1 MKLVI
6 TAMPMVGH
14 LTPMLAIARIALARG
29 DDVIVL
35 TASHHADKVR
45 GVGARF
51 VPLPP
56 SADMDLSR
64 LEERFPERAA
74 LPLGPPRILF
84 DFQRIFLDVMPAQ
97 AAVLREILDEERPD
111 ILVTDAFFFGAT
123 PIFLDRSRSRP
134 PIVACGTTFL
144 PLDRPDGAPTG
155 PGLPPARDEA
165 DRARYVTIAQDV
177 ETHLNGPVRAYAD
190 ALLAGLGLPAL
201 PCSLWQSRVMLAEA
215 YLQPTAPSFEY
226 DFGAPPNDIRFVG
239 VLEACAAGTQQPD
252 WWGDLDGTRRIVL
265 VTQGTVA
272 NDDFSQL
279 VEPTLAALADCEDLL
294 VVVTTGG
301 RPTASV
307 RGPIPGNARIATF
320 FDVPAVL
327 SKADVLVT
335 NGGYGTLS
343 QALRTGVPVVAGG
356 TTEDKSEVCARIAWS
371 GVGLDLGT
379 STPDRNAIRT
389 AVDRLLLEPSFR
401 ANARAIAADLV
412 GIDAEREI
420 LATIDQVAARSW
432 TEAAGILADAFDQ
445 PVGDERRQRGKV
457 SAEPSGSSG
466 SQTSAF

>member
-123 PIFLDRSRSRP
+123 PIFLDRTRPRP

-279 VEPTLAALADCEDLL
+279 VEPTLAALRIARTSWWSSPPVE
-294 VVVTTGG
+294 G
-301 RPTASV
+301 RPPPCAGRYQEMPAS
-307 RGPIPGNARIATF
+307 RPSSTCPPCCRRRTCW
-320 FDVPAVL
+320 
-327 SKADVLVT
+327 S
-335 NGGYGTLS
+335 
-343 QALRTGVPVVAGG
+343 RTGAMAPYPRPCRPA
-356 TTEDKSEVCARIAWS
+356 C
-371 GVGLDLGT
+371 
-379 STPDRNAIRT
+379 
-389 AVDRLLLEPSFR
+389 
-401 ANARAIAADLV
+401 
-412 GIDAEREI
+412 
-420 LATIDQVAARSW
+420 RSW
-432 TEAAGILADAFDQ
+432 RAGQ
-445 PVGDERRQRGKV
+445 PRTSRRSAPASRGR
-457 SAEPSGSSG
+457 AW
-466 SQTSAF
+466 A